1 MKKQT
6 ETTASRMI
14 FMIARVIVGV
24 FALLLCALGTG
35 FCWAATAGE
44 IGWWG
49 LALGLASFAGGL
61 WVGWSAAKP
70 HRENVTNMSTDI
82 VARILVELF

>member
-6 ETTASRMI
+6 ETTASRVV
-14 FMIARVIVGV
+14 FLIARVIVGA
-24 FALLLCALGTG
+24 FALLLCAVGTG
-35 FCWAATAGE
+35 LCWAAATGDV
-44 IGWWG
+44 GWWG
-49 LALGLASFAGGL
+49 LALGLALSAGGL
-61 WVGWSAAKP
+61 WFGWSAVKP